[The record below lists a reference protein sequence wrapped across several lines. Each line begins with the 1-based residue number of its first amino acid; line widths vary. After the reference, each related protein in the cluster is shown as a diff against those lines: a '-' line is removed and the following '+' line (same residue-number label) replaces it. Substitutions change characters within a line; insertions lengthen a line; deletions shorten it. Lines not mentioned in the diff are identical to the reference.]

1 MKTVQKP
8 SYGLLAEFAQAQ
20 QLLAAARA
28 ACVAG
33 YRGVEAYAPFH
44 VEGLAET
51 LPPTR
56 ETMPDLGLAG
66 GLAGGSAGF
75 GLQYWSWVI
84 DYPLNLGGR
93 AHLAWPT
100 FMLVTFEM
108 AVLGAALFLL
118 FGLLI
123 ASRLPRLHHPVFDA
137 PDFERVTQD
146 RFFLCIRASDPGF
159 DPAAARQFLERLGPL
174 RVSEV

>member
-1 MKTVQKP
+1 
-8 SYGLLAEFAQAQ
+8 
-20 QLLAAARA
+20 
-28 ACVAG
+28 
-33 YRGVEAYAPFH
+33 
-44 VEGLAET
+44 
-51 LPPTR
+51 
-56 ETMPDLGLAG
+56 
-66 GLAGGSAGF
+66 
-75 GLQYWSWVI
+75 VI

-93 AHLAWPT
+93 AHLAWPA

-123 ASRLPRLHHPVFDA
+123 ASRLPQLHHPVFDA

-159 DPAAARQFLERLGPL
+159 DPAAVHGGPRWTL
-174 RVSEV
+174 SSACPCAVPRAPR